1 MFSSKK
7 QPSPMMPWAIQIL
20 TTEYL
25 IDGFVQPSEYSFSG
39 KDEYSISR
47 KDMFVDANKDFEDEG
62 GTRGIRYRTWTEGQI
77 QPTGNLTSPVQH
89 FAKLT
94 LGACANLV
102 AIIPHDHASRQAAQ
116 KAFQEN
122 QHPVNVMVYAGPYR
136 IRGTALTHKT
146 DQIRLYG
153 HDGGLL
159 PFQDAEI
166 ESQLPGARLTGLKVP
181 WLLLNGGMI
190 HCFVLA

>member
-7 QPSPMMPWAIQIL
+7 QPSPMLPWAIQIL

-102 AIIPHDHASRQAAQ
+102 AIIPNDHASRQAAQ
-116 KAFQEN
+116 KAFQEH
-122 QHPVNVMVYAGPYR
+122 QHPVKVMVYAGPYR